1 MAATSH
7 VFAIAHVAQ
16 MVGEDEDW
24 LQDIS
29 IEMDPEDG
37 RIAVWVNGDEAI
49 TAFTERG
56 VENLAHIIKIYK
68 ANPELMARSS
78 KAD

>member
-1 MAATSH
+1 MSH
-7 VFAIAHVAQ
+7 VFAIARVAQ
-16 MVGEDEDW
+16 MLGEDENW
-24 LQDIS
+24 LQDIA

-37 RIAVWVNGDEAI
+37 RIAVWVNGEEAI

-56 VENLAHIIKIYK
+56 IENLAQIIKIYK
-68 ANPELMARSS
+68 ADPQLIARSS